1 MKPSAGAFASPSSFH
16 CLEIFFPVITMSTK
30 ELRALLLLS
39 CRGYAIASSSDD
51 RMNEPPT
58 SLGLVPHQVSDLE
71 MKCDPALSSR
81 RGEDGTPHSSSSTAT
96 AVGPQ
101 GRMLLSGDT
110 AEGK

>member
-1 MKPSAGAFASPSSFH
+1 M
-16 CLEIFFPVITMSTK
+16 K

-71 MKCDPALSSR
+71 ITVVLPCPRPL
-81 RGEDGTPHSSSSTAT
+81 
-96 AVGPQ
+96 V
-101 GRMLLSGDT
+101 
-110 AEGK
+110 EGKVGQYTLVAAQLLQWGLGGESAVFWGHCWEEKNPGTASL